1 MTDMADRIEL
11 PQGAGGSETASLI
24 KKYILPNFHQPD
36 MEVPLDA
43 LDDAAVVN
51 GIVFTTDSHTVKPI
65 FFPGGDIGMLA
76 VAGTI
81 NDVAVMGAKP
91 LALSAGFIIE
101 EGFLMNE
108 LEEIIKSM
116 GKLSSEAGVPI
127 VTGDTKVVEKGS
139 IEQIIINT
147 AGIGVES
154 ELLNENMEY
163 VGRGKKWLQDSSLQ
177 PGDKILLSGKIADH
191 GIAIISF
198 REGYGFD
205 TKIKSDVAP
214 INGLMEEC
222 LKVKGLVA
230 AKDPTRGG
238 LSNALNEMAEKSGV
252 GMLIDEERIPIN
264 EGTVAAC
271 EMLGI
276 DPYDIGNEGKVVMG
290 VVEEKAEDVLKAM
303 RKHPLGKDAEII
315 GEVTEGRHVILET
328 SVGGKR
334 ILEAPIGDPIPR
346 IC

>member
-1 MTDMADRIEL
+1 MKGRVEL

-91 LALSAGFIIE
+91 IALSAGFIIE
-101 EGFLMNE
+101 EGFEMDS
-108 LEEIIKSM
+108 LERIIKSM
-116 GKLSSEAGVPI
+116 GELSSNAGVPI
-127 VTGDTKVVEKGS
+127 VTGDTKVVERGS
-139 IEQIIINT
+139 IEQVIINT
-147 AGIGVES
+147 AGIGVGS
-154 ELLNENMEY
+154 KLLDNNMEY
-163 VGRGKKWLQDSSLQ
+163 VDRGKKWLLDSSLR
-177 PGDKILLSGKIADH
+177 PGDKILLSGKVADH

-214 INGLMEEC
+214 VNGLMETC
-222 LKVKGLVA
+222 LNAKGVVA

-252 GMLIDEERIPIN
+252 GMLIDEEKIPVN
-264 EGTVAAC
+264 KGTIAAC

-276 DPYDIGNEGKVVMG
+276 DPYNIGNEGKVVMG
-290 VVEEKAEDVLKAM
+290 VVEEKADDVLKAM
-303 RKHPLGKDAEII
+303 RNHPLGKDAEII
-315 GEVTEGRHVILET
+315 GEVTEGKHVILET

-334 ILEAPIGDPIPR
+334 ILETPIGDPIPR

>member
-1 MTDMADRIEL
+1 MKGRVEL

-91 LALSAGFIIE
+91 IALSAGFIIE
-101 EGFLMNE
+101 EGFEMDS
-108 LEEIIKSM
+108 LEKIIKSM
-116 GKLSSEAGVPI
+116 GELSSNAGVPI
-127 VTGDTKVVEKGS
+127 VTGDTKVVERGS
-139 IEQIIINT
+139 IEQVIINT
-147 AGIGVES
+147 AGIGVGS
-154 ELLNENMEY
+154 KLLDNNMEY
-163 VGRGKKWLQDSSLQ
+163 VDRGKKWLLDSSLR
-177 PGDKILLSGKIADH
+177 PGDKILLSGKVADH

-214 INGLMEEC
+214 VNGLMETC
-222 LKVKGLVA
+222 LNAKGVVA

-252 GMLIDEERIPIN
+252 GMLIDEEKIPVN
-264 EGTVAAC
+264 KGTIAAC

-276 DPYDIGNEGKVVMG
+276 DPYNIGNEGKVVMG
-290 VVEEKAEDVLKAM
+290 VIEEKADDVLKAM
-303 RKHPLGKDAEII
+303 RNHPLGKDAEII
-315 GEVTEGRHVILET
+315 GEVTEGKHVILET